1 MGHALRSLALAV
13 VASVLLASVAQ
24 AASPIRIGDG
34 VDAHVAVDAAGT
46 AYIAWRGNEPL
57 YTSLHF
63 CRMPRA
69 ASACDKTATMAVK
82 GDSLTRPFVTVVGSR
97 VTVLQYRYG
106 LTDGLTPDKFAAVV
120 LYTSTDGGG
129 SFDAGRYVGT
139 VPFSDAAYGPGDGV
153 SLATNAVTQGEL
165 YQWVPLGGAGVTL
178 TSANLSV
185 DHPYNGAVA
194 QVDAATPV
202 VVFADGGSHAQ
213 FRRYG
218 GSGDFND
225 AANWTPAKDIGY
237 ADYPHLAYGPYGLFM
252 LSRNSTRNLDLRGFA
267 SDTFGTGTVLPDS
280 AGETPSDH
288 LVQDP
293 GALLHVLL
301 PQITANGS
309 RLYYATVDS
318 GAADSASAF
327 ATTKF
332 AFEPLAQGVRG
343 SFNKSHQGMAVWS
356 GSGDHVV
363 RGLWLEP
370 LQKPKLPSKA
380 PAQARRSGAKVNVTL
395 KGKIP
400 VPTGLR
406 AVDVCKG
413 KFKAQVKRT
422 SKTVK
427 LGSNCAFKGKLSL
440 KLPGSKLTLKLSF
453 LGNEFLKPAKR
464 SYKLKIR

>member
-1 MGHALRSLALAV
+1 MSQALRSLALAV
-13 VASVLLASVAQ
+13 AASVLLASAAQ

-46 AYIAWRGNEPL
+46 AYIAWRGNESL

-63 CRMPRA
+63 CRLPRA

-82 GDSLTRPFVTVVGSR
+82 GDSLTRPFVTVSGSR

-129 SFDAGRYVGT
+129 SFDPGRYVGT
-139 VPFSDAAYGPGDGV
+139 VPFTDAAVGPGDGV
-153 SLATNAVTQGEL
+153 SLATNAVTQGEF
-165 YQWVPLGGAGVTL
+165 YQWVPLGGTGVST

-194 QVDAATPV
+194 LVDAATPV
-202 VVFADGGSHAQ
+202 VVFADGSANGQ

-218 GSGDFND
+218 GSGDIND
-225 AANWTPAKDIGY
+225 AASWTPAKDVGFV
-237 ADYPHLAYGPYGLFM
+237 DYPHLAGGPDGLFM
-252 LSRNSTRNLDLRGFA
+252 VARNSARSLDMRKFA
-267 SDTFGTGTVLPDS
+267 SDSFGTATVLPDS
-280 AGETPSDH
+280 SGETPQDH
-288 LVQDP
+288 LVQDA
-293 GALLHVLL
+293 GGLLHVLL
-301 PQITANGS
+301 PQITASGS
-309 RLYYATVDS
+309 RLYYATS
-318 GAADSASAF
+318 GSGTTF

-332 AFEPLAQGVRG
+332 AFEPLAQGVRAA
-343 SFNKSHQGMAVWS
+343 FNAGHYGMAVWS
-356 GSGDHVV
+356 GSGDRVV

-370 LQKPKLPSKA
+370 LQKPKLPSKV
-380 PAQARRSGAKVNVTL
+380 PAQAKRSGAKVKVTL

-400 VPTGLR
+400 VPAGLR
-406 AVDVCKG
+406 SVDVCNG
-413 KFKAQVKRT
+413 KLKAQVKST

-427 LGSNCAFKGKLSL
+427 LGSSCAFKGRLSV
-440 KLPGSKLTLKLSF
+440 KVPGTKVTLKLSF
-453 LGNEFLKPAKR
+453 LGNEFLKKAKK